1 MSGMELLRI
10 LRSVKVIAKR
20 WVNEVAGDESTLLVG
35 LISLILSMGVSG
47 RDKER
52 IYHKFISV
60 NAVVDA
66 EECH

>member
-35 LISLILSMGVSG
+35 L
-47 RDKER
+47 
-52 IYHKFISV
+52 
-60 NAVVDA
+60 
-66 EECH
+66 

>member
-10 LRSVKVIAKR
+10 LRLVKVIAKR

-60 NAVVDA
+60 NAVVDT